1 MGRCS
6 SSNSRR
12 SDSSSSRKR
21 ALQRSSSKGARGIG
35 EHGHTLRVAHP
46 DPKGREHG
54 GRPRDDHVTAA
65 EPRISPCVHSGRA
78 TVGEDREA
86 CGVEA
91 TLDGDAPI
99 RSAI

>member
-1 MGRCS
+1 MLLLELTPERLLKLKEAGAPAVELEGR
-6 SSNSRR
+6 
-12 SDSSSSRKR
+12 
-21 ALQRSSSKGARGIG
+21 ARGIG

-65 EPRISPCVHSGRA
+65 ELARAACVHSGRA